1 MDTVEF
7 GIYATIESPTTMQF
21 SGFYKFPCF
30 SKELRTSL
38 NMEESSQVFLAVI
51 SATGSLVVLVV
62 AVLLCGWCFRKNDD
76 SGDEMDDADVLAQKY
91 TAVAPQ
97 DSDENDGVR
106 VLNKRSWEDR
116 SSMHNSPML
125 RRESVKFERPT
136 GRSPVVTEQVQ
147 PSPNAHTSLNENLGV
162 RNGAGVGHGHY
173 QAMGGTPTHRPLI
186 KTDSTKSQSAD
197 DVNNSLWKGMRNI
210 AFTLMENASQD
221 AETVEAASSIDVT
234 EGVDC
239 KLGRLQIGLSY
250 DFQSLTLTLKVIQA
264 TGLVAKD
271 FTGTSDPYVKILL
284 LPDKRH
290 KLVTKVKKKN
300 LNPRWNESFLFEGW
314 PHNKLLEKTIY
325 LQVIDYDR
333 FSRDDPIGETYIPLN
348 EVDLS
353 QAPTMWRYLQPCKD
367 SRGKLGEVL
376 LSLSYQPAVGRL
388 NIIVMKCKDLKAKDI
403 TGASV
408 LHLLKDPYKHG
419 TSDPY
424 VKMWLKFGNNRVE
437 KKKTSIKMRTLNPV
451 YNESFFF
458 EIPWDKIREAA
469 IEVIVMDFDKVGRNE
484 MIGKI
489 ILSSK
494 SGPLETRHWNDM
506 ITKPR
511 QQVAQWHLLKD

>member
-125 RRESVKFERPT
+125 RRESVNILNGLLDRFERPT

-403 TGASV
+403 TGAS
-408 LHLLKDPYKHG
+408 
-419 TSDPY
+419 DPY

>member
-1 MDTVEF
+1 MK
-7 GIYATIESPTTMQF
+7 INATPIIS
-21 SGFYKFPCF
+21 
-30 SKELRTSL
+30 ELHDREGAISVSQIPLEVKKL
-38 NMEESSQVFLAVI
+38 NQHPYMEESSQVFLAVI

-125 RRESVKFERPT
+125 RRESVNILNGLLDRFERPT

-403 TGASV
+403 TGAS
-408 LHLLKDPYKHG
+408 
-419 TSDPY
+419 DPY

>member
-1 MDTVEF
+1 MMCGCRDW
-7 GIYATIESPTTMQF
+7 ICPSIET
-21 SGFYKFPCF
+21 
-30 SKELRTSL
+30 ELLHVCYSRY
-38 NMEESSQVFLAVI
+38 MEESSQVFLAVI

-125 RRESVKFERPT
+125 RRESVNILNGLLDRFERPT